1 MGWVG
6 LVRVIYR
13 VMNSLP
19 TTWSV
24 FLVVAALLCAL
35 FAMAAGFLAKRV
47 ATSAEKTSA
56 FAEKT
61 SAYAGE
67 CADYVGAENKRSQ
80 ALRRIAELEGTVT
93 ELADSY
99 HALLKSHKKL
109 RSRFGMRDLR
119 KRRKEAED
127 GSGEPESVDLLTPDL
142 SRVDDKQQLR
152 LKAKAAGLLK

>member
-1 MGWVG
+1 MQ
-6 LVRVIYR
+6 VIYR
-13 VMNSLP
+13 VMNSLS
-19 TTWSV
+19 TYWSI
-24 FLVVAALLCAL
+24 FLVVAALLCVL

-61 SAYAGE
+61 SKYAGE
-67 CADYVGAENKRSQ
+67 CANYVGAENKRSQ